1 MGRPQRI
8 SKGGIVYHALNRA
21 NGRLRI
27 FKKQQDFEAFEA
39 ILADGVERYAM
50 RLCGY
55 CIMGNHWHLVLWPR
69 ADGDLTAFMRWV
81 TVTHTQRWHAAHGT
95 SGTGHV
101 YQGRFKSFPVQDSW
115 RYLSL
120 MQYVEANPRRAGMV
134 EQAGQWPWSSLAIRC
149 GREAEMPLDAGPKRL
164 PTDWLEL
171 VQAAV
176 ETPEQETIEHCIK
189 RGCPYGSQQWIQ
201 TTSTEL
207 GLESTLRSRGRPRKD
222 S

>member
-1 MGRPQRI
+1 METRRYTSTMEPGPVKTGNALGSVAALSNTNGTLVEPYRDSVFGETEIRDSKVVLRTSSFCGNPYLFTGRRP
-8 SKGGIVYHALNRA
+8 
-21 NGRLRI
+21 
-27 FKKQQDFEAFEA
+27 
-39 ILADGVERYAM
+39 
-50 RLCGY
+50 
-55 CIMGNHWHLVLWPR
+55 
-69 ADGDLTAFMRWV
+69 
-81 TVTHTQRWHAAHGT
+81 
-95 SGTGHV
+95 
-101 YQGRFKSFPVQDSW
+101 
-115 RYLSL
+115 
-120 MQYVEANPRRAGMV
+120 
-134 EQAGQWPWSSLAIRC
+134 GQWPWCSLAIRC